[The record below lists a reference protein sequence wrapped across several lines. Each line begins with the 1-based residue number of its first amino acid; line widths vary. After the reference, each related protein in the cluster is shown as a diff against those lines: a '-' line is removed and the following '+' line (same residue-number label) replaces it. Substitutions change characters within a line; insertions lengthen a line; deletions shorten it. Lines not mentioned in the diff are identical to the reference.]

1 MERRGEGVD
10 FHFPIFRVQ
19 SMQDENGIEYL
30 ERIGF
35 GGLEAVEKK
44 NEKTTCKISK
54 MVYSMCVA
62 EREFLFTQPKSKGV
76 LP

>member
-1 MERRGEGVD
+1 MEIHSLPFFVSIPCR
-10 FHFPIFRVQ
+10 
-19 SMQDENGIEYL
+19 MKNGIECIG
-30 ERIGF
+30 RIGF

>member
-1 MERRGEGVD
+1 MERREREWISTPPFFV
-10 FHFPIFRVQ
+10 